1 MIDFIDTEI
10 SYSNGTK
17 IGPINLNIK
26 AGEVHLFAG
35 KSGSGKTSICK
46 LVGGIVDNI
55 DDIQRK
61 GQVLIRGIDISKL
74 SIKDLVSN
82 IGFVYQN
89 PKNQFFTDNSTTEL
103 VLATENLGYSKD
115 ESLNRL
121 EKLTKY
127 FDISNLLDRNVLEL
141 SGGEKQIICIVA
153 SLMANPDIVILDE
166 PTSNLDINTIKKV
179 RNILFK
185 LKEMGKTI
193 LISEHRIYYLKGLV
207 DRISLVNKGKIIKT
221 YDASDF
227 FKMDERKRVSLGLRT
242 FKEVSICKKSNTSV
256 ENPTINLAIKN
267 LKYSY
272 KRGGNLLNIEKL
284 NLYGGVVYF
293 LLGENG
299 QGKTTLGRILSGLVK
314 QNEGKIEV
322 DGKVVTCSDR
332 LKLSYLV
339 FQDVNTQLFTD
350 SVKEEIKL
358 NNDYESID
366 NLLNILNLYE
376 KKDSHPQYLSGG
388 EKQRTSIGAAIA
400 LNKRILIAD
409 EPTSG
414 MDYENMIN
422 ISKLLRKYAELGNIV
437 LIISHDIEFINYLSD
452 KIICLDCGMIKEYDQ
467 T

>member
-242 FKEVSICKKSNTSV
+242 FKEVPICKKSNISV
-256 ENPTINLAIKN
+256 EKPTINLAIKN

-272 KRGGNLLNIEKL
+272 KSGGNLLNIEKL

-339 FQDVNTQLFTD
+339 FQDVNTQLFTA

-452 KIICLDCGMIKEYDQ
+452 KIIYLDCGMIKEYDQ